1 MVWETYLTC
10 LLLISDRFTDIE
22 RRNLGI
28 VSCTTFTSN
37 VLLLTCTTFIRL
49 YTTSL
54 FSHLLFPILI
64 DNFFITLSDNV
75 QNISTNF
82 ETVTAAANTQVQ
94 LKCITSYS
102 KFLKAETFWMFQGK
116 NLNETDSRYK
126 TETYKLNTSE
136 LTQEGQMSLWI
147 SNVSDPD
154 FGFYSCAMNTSMG
167 LSSATI
173 VLAQMETGTGI

>member
-1 MVWETYLTC
+1 MLTC
-10 LLLISDRFTDIE
+10 QLYYVHAECFVP
-22 RRNLGI
+22 NLHYAY
-28 VSCTTFTSN
+28 TT
-37 VLLLTCTTFIRL
+37 L
-49 YTTSL
+49 YAHNTTSL
-54 FSHLLFPILI
+54 FSHLLPQISI
-64 DNFFITLSDNV
+64 NSFFITLSDNV

-82 ETVTAAANTQVQ
+82 ETVRAAANTQVQ

-102 KFLKAETFWMFQGK
+102 KFLKAETFWMFQGEK
-116 NLNETDSRYK
+116 LNETDSRYK

-136 LTQEGQMSLWI
+136 LAQEEQMSLWI